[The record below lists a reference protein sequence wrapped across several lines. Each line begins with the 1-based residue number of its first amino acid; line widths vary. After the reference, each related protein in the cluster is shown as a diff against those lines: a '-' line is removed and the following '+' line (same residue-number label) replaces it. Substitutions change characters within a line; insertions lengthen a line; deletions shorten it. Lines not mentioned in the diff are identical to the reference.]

1 MDSSNGLN
9 KKNVRELGREQSQR
23 KGDSGFTLLELMVV
37 VAILGIAAAIA
48 VPSFKST
55 VSRNQLIS
63 HAQEVAGIIAY
74 ARSEASKASNG
85 SVTLCT
91 SNDIN
96 AETPSCSGENEN
108 TWDAGWIVFSGDG
121 LLRVGQASTGNLT
134 IRSSGFASD
143 GQIVFDNTGAPE
155 ASGTFTLCND
165 LGESQ
170 AKAIVVSVAGQSR
183 LAVDEDTPADQI
195 VNDQVGG
202 NVQCPSV

>member
-1 MDSSNGLN
+1 M
-9 KKNVRELGREQSQR
+9 REQSQR
-23 KGDSGFTLLELMVV
+23 RGVSGFTLLELMVV

-63 HAQEVAGIIAY
+63 HTQEMAGIIAY

-85 SVTLCT
+85 RVTLCT

-96 AETPSCSGENEN
+96 EEPPSCSSKNEN
-108 TWDAGWIVFSGDG
+108 TWDAGWIVFSDDA
-121 LLRVGQASTGNLT
+121 LLRVGQASTSNLT

-143 GQIVFDNTGAPE
+143 GRVVFDGTGAPGT
-155 ASGTFTLCND
+155 AGTFTLCND
-165 LGESQ
+165 LGVSQ
-170 AKAIVVSVAGQSR
+170 AKAVIVSVAGQSR
-183 LAVDEDTPADQI
+183 IAVDESDPADQI
-195 VNDQVGG
+195 VNDQAGV